1 MKPKTPKPLK
11 FFILS
16 AKGWNTGS
24 ALRTYYIAKALE
36 KRGHQVSFIKPLPT
50 LPFWID
56 MALSTFYYFFH
67 SLRHRSDVA
76 LAVKPYPMVIPALW
90 WQRMRGAKVVID
102 IDDLDF
108 AYSHGKFRKT
118 HESLQRPW
126 PKWADFATYHN
137 DNLKEHLLGTF
148 EVPKERIIQV
158 PQGVDTELFGPGKVD
173 LANLPHAAKVLYT
186 DKKKRPILTFTAHLN
201 VACDLEPALFA
212 FQALLKEVP
221 NAQLLIAGG
230 GPDEGRFRRIAQE
243 LGVQDSTH
251 FTGMIKAK
259 QVASC
264 LKISDATLVYYNEL
278 MVNEHRASMKLRE
291 AVACGSKI
299 VATDVGE
306 IRQWKAHVTLSKA
319 DPIHYA
325 KAVAKAL
332 ASSRRAK
339 PTKAQIQGWD
349 WTACVA
355 DLERKLLKA

>member
-1 MKPKTPKPLK
+1 MNPKLSKPLK

-24 ALRTYYIAKALE
+24 ALRTYYIAKALQ

-56 MALSTFYYFFH
+56 MALSSFYYFFH

-90 WQRMRGAKVVID
+90 WQRVRGAKIVID
-102 IDDLDF
+102 VDDLDF

-118 HESLQRPW
+118 HESLQKPW
-126 PKWADFATYHN
+126 PKWADVVTHHN
-137 DNLKEHLLGTF
+137 DNLREHLLGTF
-148 EVPKERIIQV
+148 EVPKEKIVQV
-158 PQGVDTELFGPGKVD
+158 PQGVDTELFSPGKAD
-173 LANLPHAAKVLYT
+173 LASLPHTAKALYA

-212 FQALLKEVP
+212 HQALLKEVP
-221 NAQLLIAGG
+221 TAQLLIAGG
-230 GPDEGRFRRIAQE
+230 GPDEGRFKRIAEE
-243 LGVQDSTH
+243 LGIAGSTH
-251 FTGMIKAK
+251 FTGMLTAR
-259 QVASC
+259 QVAAC
-264 LKISDATLVYYNEL
+264 LKISDAILVYYNEL

-291 AVACGSKI
+291 AVACGGKI

-306 IRQWKAHVTLSKA
+306 IRQWRGHVTLSKA
-319 DPIHYA
+319 DPIRFA

-332 ASSRRAK
+332 KSSKCAK
-339 PTKAQIQGWD
+339 PSAAQVRGWD
-349 WTACVA
+349 WTSCVA
-355 DLERKLLKA
+355 ELERKLLKT